1 MSIPFWLNKPAI
13 LLDRDNITEFWCNE
27 DMTSSQKLN
36 AVTRLVIV
44 LSILGYFMTQN
55 INFLIMGFITLGIII
70 AMYYHFATK
79 NRLNKPKK
87 NIQEGFTNPKEFK
100 ALENN
105 FTKPTMKNPLMNVS
119 LPEISDDPQ
128 RKSAA
133 PAFNPI
139 VEKEIN
145 ASTKRQIRAM
155 HKDQPDIDEKLFK
168 DLGDNFN
175 FEQSMRP
182 FYATANTQIPNDQ
195 KSFAEFCYGNMPSC
209 KEGNDFACMQNN
221 ERYIKI

>member
-13 LLDRDNITEFWCNE
+13 LLDRDHITEFWCNK

-44 LSILGYFMTQN
+44 LTVLGYFMTQN

-70 AMYYHFATK
+70 ALYYHFAT
-79 NRLNKPKK
+79 RSRVNKPKK
-87 NIQEGFTNPKEFK
+87 NIREGFTNPKEFK

-119 LPEISDDPQ
+119 LPEIGDDPQ

-133 PAFNPI
+133 PAFNPA

-145 ASTKRQIRAM
+145 SSTKRQIRAM
-155 HKDQPDIDEKLFK
+155 HRDQPDIDEKLFK

-209 KEGNDFACMQNN
+209 KEGNAFACMQNN

>member
-13 LLDRDNITEFWCNE
+13 LLDRDSITEFWCDK

-44 LSILGYFMTQN
+44 LTILGYLMTQN
-55 INFLIMGFITLGIII
+55 INFIIMGFITLGIII

-79 NRLNKPKK
+79 ERISKPKK
-87 NIQEGFTNPKEFK
+87 AIQEGFANPKEFST
-100 ALENN
+100 LDNN
-105 FTKPTMKNPLMNVS
+105 FTPPTMKNPLMNVT
-119 LPEISDDPQ
+119 LPEIGDDPQ

-133 PAFNPI
+133 PSFNPI

-145 ASTKRQIRAM
+145 NATKRQIRAM
-155 HKDQPDIDEKLFK
+155 HRDQPDIDEKLFK
-168 DLGDNFN
+168 DLGDNFD

-182 FYATANTQIPNDQ
+182 FYSTPNTQVPNDQ

-209 KEGNDFACMQNN
+209 KEGNEFACMQNN

>member
-1 MSIPFWLNKPAI
+1 
-13 LLDRDNITEFWCNE
+13 
-27 DMTSSQKLN
+27 
-36 AVTRLVIV
+36 
-44 LSILGYFMTQN
+44 
-55 INFLIMGFITLGIII
+55 MGFITLGIII

-182 FYATANTQIPNDQ
+182 FYATPNTQVPNDQ

>member
-13 LLDRDNITEFWCNE
+13 LLDRDSITEFWCDK

-44 LSILGYFMTQN
+44 LTILGYFMTQN
-55 INFLIMGFITLGIII
+55 INFIIMGFITLGIIV

-79 NRLNKPKK
+79 DRIKKPKK
-87 NIQEGFTNPKEFK
+87 NIQEGFANPKEYK
-100 ALENN
+100 ALEKN
-105 FTKPTMKNPLMNVS
+105 FTQPTMKNPLMNVT

-155 HKDQPDIDEKLFK
+155 HRDQPDIDEKLFK

-182 FYATANTQIPNDQ
+182 FYATANTQVPNDQ

-209 KEGNDFACMQNN
+209 KEGNEFACMQNN